1 MRGRGVRGRG
11 VRGRGCEDIDT
22 ALIKKPNS
30 QDMMTYK
37 EEYCHYLNKLTQI
50 LEATGLTSFD
60 TYP

>member
-1 MRGRGVRGRG
+1 MRGRG

>member
-1 MRGRGVRGRG
+1 MKGRGVRGRG
-11 VRGRGCEDIDT
+11 RGCEDIET

-30 QDMMTYK
+30 QDMTTYK
-37 EEYCHYLNKLTQI
+37 EEYYHYLNKLTQI